1 MIITSGFVSWWGVKL
16 HILTHTIDQKNRRR
30 GMWWYFDHLVMGVTW
45 NTIKN
50 NLSSTLK
57 ACNWP
62 LIQKT
67 LLILQCTNM
76 ARRQYDISINK
87 HAHLLTIQVWS
98 LDPTNI
104 HLLTTQMKSQHFNSP
119 FLSTLHFLPKI
130 LARMG
135 KVESTYARSLFLLS
149 IASLQKCTYQVP

>member
-1 MIITSGFVSWWGVKL
+1 MVGGEVAHFNTYNRSKKTEGGECGGT
-16 HILTHTIDQKNRRR
+16 LTI
-30 GMWWYFDHLVMGVTW
+30 WLWVTW

-50 NLSSTLK
+50 NLSSNLK

-76 ARRQYDISINK
+76 AWRQYDISINK
-87 HAHLLTIQVWS
+87 HAHLLAIQVWS

-104 HLLTTQMKSQHFNSP
+104 HLLTTQMKSQHVNSP

-130 LARMG
+130 PARMG